1 MNSQS
6 QAIEEGIKIAL
17 DAADTATSVVGEF
30 GHIKADYAEARKQM
44 GPVGSAFMYRTI
56 YFSD

>member
-17 DAADTATSVVGEF
+17 NAADTATSVVGEL
-30 GHIKADYAEARKQM
+30 GHIKADYAEVRK
-44 GPVGSAFMYRTI
+44 
-56 YFSD
+56 